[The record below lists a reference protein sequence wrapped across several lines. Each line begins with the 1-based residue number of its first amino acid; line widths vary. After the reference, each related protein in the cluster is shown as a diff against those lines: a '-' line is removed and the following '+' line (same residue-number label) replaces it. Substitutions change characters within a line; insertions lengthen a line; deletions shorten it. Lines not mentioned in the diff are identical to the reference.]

1 MKLYIVD
8 DDEPVR
14 RALSLLARSEGL
26 EAEAF
31 DGGAAFLA
39 AIEGIDPEALSGCL
53 LLDICMPDT
62 SGLEVQ
68 REILRR
74 GIQLPV
80 IVITGHGDVPTAVQ
94 AMKGGALDFVEKP
107 LDVDDLLV
115 RIRSCLSG
123 ETARRQTA
131 QGRQLARQRVALLTP
146 REREVM
152 QGIVAGL
159 RNKEIARELAI
170 SFRTVE
176 LHRAKVMEKL
186 DARSPSDVVRIAML
200 SEEDVRQP

>member
-39 AIEGIDPEALSGCL
+39 AIEGVNPETLSGCL

>member
-1 MKLYIVD
+1 MKIYIVD

-26 EAEAF
+26 ESESFAS
-31 DGGAAFLA
+31 GTAFLA
-39 AIEGIDPEALSGCL
+39 AIDAIESDALSGCL
-53 LLDICMPDT
+53 LLDVCMPDF
-62 SGLEVQ
+62 SGLELQ
-68 REILRR
+68 HELTRR
-74 GIQLPV
+74 GVQIPV

-107 LDVDDLLV
+107 LDVDDLLL

-123 ETARRQTA
+123 ESARRQTA
-131 QGRQLARQRVALLTP
+131 QGQQEACRRVGLLTP

-152 QGIVAGL
+152 AGIVAGL
-159 RNKEIARELAI
+159 RNKEIARKLSI

-186 DARSPSDVVRIAML
+186 DARSPSDVVRIALL
-200 SEEDVRQP
+200 SKEDQAAP

>member
-14 RALSLLARSEGL
+14 RALILLARSEGL
-26 EAEAF
+26 DAEAF

-39 AIEGIDPEALSGCL
+39 AIDGIEPEALSGCL

-62 SGLEVQ
+62 SGLDVQ
-68 REILRR
+68 REIQRR
-74 GIQLPV
+74 GVQLPV

-107 LDVDDLLV
+107 LDVDDLLA
-115 RIRSCLSG
+115 RIRRCLSG
-123 ETARRQTA
+123 ETARRQTSH
-131 QGRQLARQRVALLTP
+131 GRQVARQRVALLTP

-200 SEEDVRQP
+200 SEVDSRQP

>member
-1 MKLYIVD
+1 MKIYIVD

-14 RALSLLARSEGL
+14 RALSLLARAEGL
-26 EAEAF
+26 ESEAF
-31 DGGAAFLA
+31 ACGADFLA
-39 AIEGIDPEALSGCL
+39 AIDGIEPEALSGCL

-62 SGLEVQ
+62 SGLELQ
-68 REILRR
+68 RELRR
-74 GIQLPV
+74 RGVQLPV

-94 AMKGGALDFVEKP
+94 AMQGGALDFVEKP
-107 LDVDDLLV
+107 LDSDDLLI
-115 RIRSCLSG
+115 RISSCLNG

-131 QGRQLARQRVALLTP
+131 QGRREARRRVALLTP

-152 QGIVAGL
+152 EGLVAGL
-159 RNKEIARELAI
+159 RNKEIARNLSI

-176 LHRAKVMEKL
+176 LHRAKLMEKL

-200 SEEDVRQP
+200 SEQDPRDA

>member
-39 AIEGIDPEALSGCL
+39 AIDGVDPEALSGCL

-74 GIQLPV
+74 GLQLPV

-123 ETARRQTA
+123 ESARRQTE
-131 QGRQLARQRVALLTP
+131 QGRQLARKRVALLTP

-159 RNKEIARELAI
+159 RNKEIARELSI

-200 SEEDVRQP
+200 SDEDVR

>member
-1 MKLYIVD
+1 MKVYIVD

-26 EAEAF
+26 ASESF
-31 DGGAAFLA
+31 DCGAAFLA
-39 AIEGIDPEALSGCL
+39 AIEGIEPEALTGCL
-53 LLDICMPDT
+53 LLDVCMPDT
-62 SGLEVQ
+62 NGLELQ
-68 REILRR
+68 REIKRR

-115 RIRSCLSG
+115 RIHGCLNG
-123 ETARRQTA
+123 ESARRQTA
-131 QGRQLARQRVALLTP
+131 RGRLDARQRVELLTP
-146 REREVM
+146 RERQVM
-152 QGIVAGL
+152 EGMVAGL
-159 RNKEIARELAI
+159 RNKEIARTLEI
-170 SFRTVE
+170 SYRTVE

-186 DARSPSDVVRIAML
+186 DAKTPSDVVRIALL
-200 SEEDVRQP
+200 SQEDLRAP

>member
-26 EAEAF
+26 EVEAF

-39 AIEGIDPEALSGCL
+39 AIEGVDPEALSGCL

-68 REILRR
+68 REMQRR
-74 GIQLPV
+74 GAQLPV

-107 LDVDDLLV
+107 LDVDDLLM
-115 RIRSCLSG
+115 RIRSCLNG
-123 ETARRQTA
+123 ESARRQTA
-131 QGRQLARQRVALLTP
+131 QGRQAARQRVALLTP

-200 SEEDVRQP
+200 SEEDARQP

>member
-39 AIEGIDPEALSGCL
+39 AIEGVEPEALSGCL

-62 SGLEVQ
+62 SGLDVQREVQ
-68 REILRR
+68 RR
-74 GIQLPV
+74 GVQLPV

-115 RIRSCLSG
+115 RIRGCLSG
-123 ETARRQTA
+123 ETARRQTE

-159 RNKEIARELAI
+159 RNKEIARELDI

-200 SEEDVRQP
+200 SEEDRR